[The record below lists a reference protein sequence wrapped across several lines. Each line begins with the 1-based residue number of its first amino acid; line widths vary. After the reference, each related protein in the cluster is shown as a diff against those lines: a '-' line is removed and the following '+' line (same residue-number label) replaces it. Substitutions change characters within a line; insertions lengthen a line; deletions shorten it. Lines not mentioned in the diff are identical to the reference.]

1 MSELQFPNVGNALL
15 AGSSAAYQQ
24 GRSRREADAERRRQ
38 ESQQY
43 IEPALRGDQ
52 GAFGKLAANAPE
64 TAASIATMLGRMDGA
79 QRAKAKDA
87 AEYTAQAANAILQA
101 DPASRP
107 GIYRQMREDGI
118 RRGFNLDSLPPEYNP
133 GLDGMLRSQ
142 RSMAIPILE
151 QMKIEE
157 NRPTPLGA
165 APSGGGGAAPNREA
179 FIQTMT
185 PHALEVAKATG
196 LDPRLVIA
204 QSALETGY
212 GASAPGNN
220 YFGVKSHGR
229 AGGQVLPTQEAGA
242 GGGLYQTQDSF
253 RTYADPGASA
263 RDYAEFLKTNSR
275 YAPVL
280 QAQGLDAQ
288 IEAMGRSGYATDPNY
303 TAKLRQ
309 IVSSLPP
316 VGMPNG
322 PAGLVPNGPAM
333 AQMPGPPQ
341 ALFPAGNPPPV
352 PMPQAG
358 GPSRGVP
365 GPIAQGDTPQADGS
379 GTPVAPGGV
388 RVTPESQLSPEVRS
402 VREIVRQVRP
412 GFRVMITPKTGLPIY
427 DSQGRLYVQ
436 GPNGEPDYLEIQKV
450 QQPPSGYRPRA
461 DGSLEPI
468 PGGPADKP
476 QGSGP
481 FPGQSV
487 EANALNMLIANGTL
501 TPQQAAELAA
511 GKTVV
516 NPADGSIV
524 FMTPSGIFGKP
535 QGGEV
540 QPLTPPPT
548 APASPPTA
556 VKIPGAAPSP
566 SAPTQSPAPTAQ
578 PGMIPITPPKPQ
590 NMTEGQ
596 ANAALYA
603 DRMRKADAIIQN
615 VGSAGLDAKGKLLEK
630 IPFGAGNYLQDDKYQ
645 LYEQAR
651 RDFINAVLR
660 RESGAVISDTEFEN
674 AEKQYFPRPGDSPVV
689 LKQKA
694 ENRVTA
700 IDGISRAA
708 GNSYK
713 PPGASGGD
721 YPQQAVDRL
730 KANPG
735 ERAMFDEIF
744 GPGAAAKVLGR

>member
-1 MSELQFPNVGNALL
+1 MFHGERLMAALQFPNVGNALL

-142 RSMAIPILE
+142 RSMAIPLLE

-157 NRPTPLGA
+157 NRPTPLGV
-165 APSGGGGAAPNREA
+165 APSGGGAAPNREA

-185 PHALEVAKATG
+185 PHALEVAKTTG

-220 YFGVKSHGR
+220 YFGIKSHGR

-263 RDYAEFLKTNSR
+263 RDYADFLKTNSR
-275 YAPVL
+275 YQPVL
-280 QAQGLDAQ
+280 GAKGIDAQ

-316 VGMPNG
+316 VEMPNR

-436 GPNGEPDYLEIQKV
+436 GPNGEPDYLEIQKMPSAKQDDGGLFGNSLTGRALQV
-450 QQPPSGYRPRA
+450 LRTTDPSSQEYAMAYGVLSKPQVFVDSTGERREIQPMDLGMFQPPAYGR
-461 DGSLEPI
+461 G
-468 PGGPADKP
+468 
-476 QGSGP
+476 
-481 FPGQSV
+481 GQSAGTPAPV
-487 EANALNMLIANGTL
+487 PAAPGAPSPAAPPVSTTAPLASGGTITTTPGTGQKATPAEMAKVREAEAEGNSIIAALADFKK
-501 TPQQAAELAA
+501 EYKAA
-511 GKTVV
+511 GFFDRAKSMTGANTGLNTSYNAAALLAKGEALFNLGVLNGPDLDIIRRTIPDPSTVKSGLVSPEDMEKSVAKIETLIKTRLAERKKVLGIQE
-516 NPADGSIV
+516 PA
-524 FMTPSGIFGKP
+524 T
-535 QGGEV
+535 GG
-540 QPLTPPPT
+540 TT
-548 APASPPTA
+548 APATGA
-556 VKIPGAAPSP
+556 VAAP
-566 SAPTQSPAPTAQ
+566 AT
-578 PGMIPITPPKPQ
+578 
-590 NMTEGQ
+590 
-596 ANAALYA
+596 
-603 DRMRKADAIIQN
+603 
-615 VGSAGLDAKGKLLEK
+615 
-630 IPFGAGNYLQDDKYQ
+630 
-645 LYEQAR
+645 
-651 RDFINAVLR
+651 
-660 RESGAVISDTEFEN
+660 
-674 AEKQYFPRPGDSPVV
+674 
-689 LKQKA
+689 KA
-694 ENRVTA
+694 EYDALPSGTQFKAPDGSTRV
-700 IDGISRAA
+700 
-708 GNSYK
+708 K
-713 PPGASGGD
+713 P
-721 YPQQAVDRL
+721 
-730 KANPG
+730 
-735 ERAMFDEIF
+735 
-744 GPGAAAKVLGR
+744 